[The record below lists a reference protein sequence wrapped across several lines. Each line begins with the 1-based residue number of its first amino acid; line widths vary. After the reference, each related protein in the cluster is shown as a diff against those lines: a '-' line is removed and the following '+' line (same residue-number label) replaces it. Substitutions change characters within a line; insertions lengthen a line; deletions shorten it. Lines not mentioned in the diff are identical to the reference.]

1 MKIGVSLYSFHAYA
15 GEDSLGMK
23 GCIAKAKEIGC
34 EGVDFVET
42 QHESQEAY
50 LAHAREIGAYCR
62 EMGVEAVCFCVGS
75 DFLNG
80 SGGDVDAEIARVKGR
95 VDIAAAYGC
104 KLMRHDATPGYPN
117 DKKFGRSFDAVLPI
131 LAKAYR
137 EVTEYAEQK
146 GVKTCIENHGFF
158 AQDAERVEK
167 LVNAVG
173 HPNFGALVDI
183 GNFACADEDSARSVG
198 IMAPYAFHS
207 HAKDFHKKNGSLD
220 NPGEGWFQTRACNY
234 IRGSIIG
241 HGDVPVRQCINA
253 LRRGGYDGY
262 MMIEFEG
269 MEDPIRGITVGYNNL
284 KRFIG

>member
-131 LAKAYR
+131 LTKAYR

-158 AQDAERVEK
+158 AQDAERVESSSTPSGIRTSARWSISATSPARTRTRP
-167 LVNAVG
+167 LGRHYGAVCL
-173 HPNFGALVDI
+173 P
-183 GNFACADEDSARSVG
+183 FAC
-198 IMAPYAFHS
+198 
-207 HAKDFHKKNGSLD
+207 
-220 NPGEGWFQTRACNY
+220 EGF
-234 IRGSIIG
+234 
-241 HGDVPVRQCINA
+241 P
-253 LRRGGYDGY
+253 
-262 MMIEFEG
+262 
-269 MEDPIRGITVGYNNL
+269 
-284 KRFIG
+284 

>member
-131 LAKAYR
+131 LTKAYR

-146 GVKTCIENHGFF
+146 GVKTCIENPRLLCAGCRARGKAHQRRWASELRRAGRYR
-158 AQDAERVEK
+158 QLR
-167 LVNAVG
+167 LRGRGLGPLGRHYGAVCL
-173 HPNFGALVDI
+173 P
-183 GNFACADEDSARSVG
+183 FAC
-198 IMAPYAFHS
+198 
-207 HAKDFHKKNGSLD
+207 
-220 NPGEGWFQTRACNY
+220 EGF
-234 IRGSIIG
+234 
-241 HGDVPVRQCINA
+241 P
-253 LRRGGYDGY
+253 
-262 MMIEFEG
+262 
-269 MEDPIRGITVGYNNL
+269 
-284 KRFIG
+284 

>member
-95 VDIAAAYGC
+95 VDIAARLRLQADAPR
-104 KLMRHDATPGYPN
+104 RHA
-117 DKKFGRSFDAVLPI
+117 RLS
-131 LAKAYR
+131 
-137 EVTEYAEQK
+137 
-146 GVKTCIENHGFF
+146 
-158 AQDAERVEK
+158 ER
-167 LVNAVG
+167 
-173 HPNFGALVDI
+173 
-183 GNFACADEDSARSVG
+183 
-198 IMAPYAFHS
+198 
-207 HAKDFHKKNGSLD
+207 
-220 NPGEGWFQTRACNY
+220 
-234 IRGSIIG
+234 
-241 HGDVPVRQCINA
+241 
-253 LRRGGYDGY
+253 
-262 MMIEFEG
+262 
-269 MEDPIRGITVGYNNL
+269 
-284 KRFIG
+284 

>member
-131 LAKAYR
+131 LTKAYR

-167 LVNAVG
+167 LINAVG

-183 GNFACADEDSARSVG
+183 GNFACADEDSAARSALWRRMPSIRMRRISIRRTAASTTPAKAGSSPAPAITSAARSSVTATCRSDSASTRFAAAAMTG
-198 IMAPYAFHS
+198 I
-207 HAKDFHKKNGSLD
+207 
-220 NPGEGWFQTRACNY
+220 
-234 IRGSIIG
+234 
-241 HGDVPVRQCINA
+241 
-253 LRRGGYDGY
+253 
-262 MMIEFEG
+262 
-269 MEDPIRGITVGYNNL
+269 
-284 KRFIG
+284 